1 MINPN
6 LVEKTPDNF
15 DRTLITSWSNHY
27 NSWKN
32 LPLNKIIVKYED
44 LIDKPEKTFLEIIKY
59 LNQIINLETDMK
71 LIRKSIENVNFNNL
85 KNLEKIH
92 GFSENK
98 SSNKDNRFFNEGKKN
113 QWKKKLPKDLRDII
127 EKSFK
132 NEMTENRYLS

>member
-1 MINPN
+1 ME
-6 LVEKTPDNF
+6 LV
-15 DRTLITSWSNHY
+15 RRS
-27 NSWKN
+27 
-32 LPLNKIIVKYED
+32 
-44 LIDKPEKTFLEIIKY
+44 IK
-59 LNQIINLETDMK
+59 
-71 LIRKSIENVNFNNL
+71 NVNFNNL

-113 QWKKKLPKDLRDII
+113 QWKKKLPKNLRDII